1 MSNLEN
7 TIQSA
12 LDDVGRSEHVINRAE
27 NDISVAVA
35 AKALEVIGS
44 HDVIITEADK
54 LGATMLGIEIA
65 RSIVDLAAS
74 GFGKGITVPR
84 HILAES
90 LGDPSQLQHYIAMA
104 TKSVQQTVETSVLKR
119 VRQRNERGLE
129 FERKNTAPRTREEM
143 PIRTEPGVWTGD
155 GGGKYPAKRGK
166 K

>member
-7 TIQSA
+7 TIQTA
-12 LDDVGRSEHVINRAE
+12 LDDVGRSEQVIHRAE
-27 NDISVAVA
+27 DDIAAAVA
-35 AKALEVIGS
+35 NKVLEVIGS
-44 HDVIITEADK
+44 HDVITEADK
-54 LGATMLGIEIA
+54 LGALSLGIELA
-65 RSIVDLAAS
+65 RAVLDFAAS
-74 GFGKGITVPR
+74 GFGKGVTVPR

-90 LGDPSQLQHYIAMA
+90 LGDPSQLKHYVSMA
-104 TKSVQQTVETSVLKR
+104 TKCVQQTVETSVLKR

-129 FERKNTAPRTREEM
+129 FERANTAPRNIDAMM